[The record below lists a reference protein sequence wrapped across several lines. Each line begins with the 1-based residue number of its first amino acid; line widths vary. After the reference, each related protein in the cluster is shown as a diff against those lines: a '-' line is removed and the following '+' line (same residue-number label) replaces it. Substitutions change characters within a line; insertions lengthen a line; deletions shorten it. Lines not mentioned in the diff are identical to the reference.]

1 MRQQLVSPGAS
12 ELSYEIR
19 GIVRKADQLAAL
31 GHTIYWENIGD
42 PIQKNWKIPAW
53 IKDIVSEMAQN
64 DKTYGY
70 SHSMGDPSVRQFL
83 AEQNNNQGGAKIGAE
98 DILFFNG
105 LGDGISTLYQF
116 INPVTRIIGPSPAYS
131 THSSGEAAHA
141 NASPLTYTLNPA
153 KSWYPNMEDLRN
165 QITYNPYIVGILL
178 INPDNP
184 TGMVYPLEILEEF
197 VQLAKEFDLFLS
209 SDEIYG
215 AITYNGA
222 QHHPLAEVIDD
233 VPGIA
238 LKGMSKDL
246 PWPGSRCGWME
257 FYNRGSDS
265 IFDKLYQTLVNAKML
280 EVCSTTL
287 PQMVIPKVYGD
298 ARFSGYRAETNERI
312 GERSRLIASFLED
325 IPYLYFNTTNGA
337 FYNTIIFK
345 PGSINSRQKLVV
357 EDPKAQELLD
367 VWLREKNMPPD
378 KRFVYY
384 LLAAKG
390 VCVVPISSFCS
401 ELMGF
406 RVTLLEEDE
415 ATLVETFKRIK
426 DAVIEFCESDS
437 VCHLPE

>member
-1 MRQQLVSPGAS
+1 MRQQIVRPGAS

-19 GIVRKADQLAAL
+19 GIVKKADQLEAL
-31 GHTIYWENIGD
+31 GHTIFWENIGD
-42 PIQKNWKIPAW
+42 PIQKNWKIPHW
-53 IKDIVSEMAQN
+53 IKDIVSELAQD

-70 SHSMGDPSVRQFL
+70 SHSMGDKEVRAFL
-83 AEQNNNQGGAKIGAE
+83 AEQNNKSGGARISAE

-141 NASPLTYTLNPA
+141 NASALTYTLNPA
-153 KSWYPNMEDLRN
+153 RNWYPNMEDLRN
-165 QITYNPYIVGILL
+165 QIMYNPYIVGILL

-184 TGMVYPLEILEEF
+184 TGMVYPLEILQEF
-197 VQLAKEFDLFLS
+197 VQLAREFDLFLIC
-209 SDEIYG
+209 DEIYG

-222 QHHPLAEVIDD
+222 VHHPLSEVIED

-287 PQMVIPKVYGD
+287 PQRVIPKVYGD
-298 ARFSGYRAETNERI
+298 TRFKAYREETNKKI
-312 GERSRLIASFLED
+312 GERSQLIASLLGD

-345 PGSINSRQKLVV
+345 PGVLNSQQKLAI
-357 EDPKAQELLD
+357 DDQEVQKLLD
-367 VWLREKNMPPD
+367 SWLSERGILPD

-415 ATLVETFKRIK
+415 STLIETFKRIK
-426 DAVIEFCESDS
+426 EAVIEYCESA
-437 VCHLPE
+437 

>member
-1 MRQQLVSPGAS
+1 
-12 ELSYEIR
+12 
-19 GIVRKADQLAAL
+19 
-31 GHTIYWENIGD
+31 
-42 PIQKNWKIPAW
+42 
-53 IKDIVSEMAQN
+53 
-64 DKTYGY
+64 
-70 SHSMGDPSVRQFL
+70 MGDKSVREFL
-83 AEQNNNQGGAKIGAE
+83 AEQNNKQRNAAKIDSE

-116 INPVTRIIGPSPAYS
+116 INPTARIIGPSPAYS

-141 NASPLTYTLNPA
+141 NAAPITYTLNPA
-153 KSWYPNMEDLRN
+153 NHWYPDMEDLRN
-165 QITYNPYIVGILL
+165 QVRYNPNIVGILL

-184 TGMVYPLEILEEF
+184 TGMVYPLETLREF
-197 VQLAKEFDLFLS
+197 VNLAKEFDLFLV

-222 QHHPLAEVIDD
+222 MHHPLAEVIED

-257 FYNRGSDS
+257 FYNRNSDQT
-265 IFDKLYQTLVNAKML
+265 FERLYQTLVNAKML

-287 PQMVIPKVYGD
+287 PQMAIPKVYGD
-298 ARFSGYRAETNERI
+298 ARFEQYRKATNVKI
-312 GERSRLIASFLED
+312 GERSKLISSFLED
-325 IPYLYFNTTNGA
+325 VPYLYFNSTQGA

-345 PGSINSRQKLVV
+345 PGTLTHQQSLKIENTGAEALLNGWLQESNM
-357 EDPKAQELLD
+357 KA
-367 VWLREKNMPPD
+367 D

-401 ELMGF
+401 DLLGF
-406 RVTLLEEDE
+406 RVTLLEED
-415 ATLVETFKRIK
+415 
-426 DAVIEFCESDS
+426 
-437 VCHLPE
+437 